1 MLTISS
7 NFLVCLVLG
16 WARGHALLLH
26 THLNPRVELKVPVF
40 VEEIHTMK
48 SALQFQPG
56 YCFLP
61 NPVSSFSFLWS
72 NASTIY
78 SLLKIICLLI
88 WGNTGLKHYIFH
100 VYTIIFQILYNLSLT
115 HISNPWD
122 QTDGQLLQLLL
133 LHAQCW
139 KTSYPSL
146 YLQPLWK

>member
-1 MLTISS
+1 MFKCTYRKMLTISS
-7 NFLVCLVLG
+7 NFVCLVLG
-16 WARGHALLLH
+16 WARAHAFLLH
-26 THLNPRVELKVPVF
+26 THLNPRVEVKVPVF
-40 VEEIHTMK
+40 VEEIDTMK
-48 SALQFQPG
+48 YAL
-56 YCFLP
+56 LP
-61 NPVSSFSFLWS
+61 NPVSSSSFLWS

-100 VYTIIFQILYNLSLT
+100 VYTIIFQIIYNLSLT
-115 HISNPWD
+115 HLSNPWD

-146 YLQPLWK
+146 YLQPLWE